1 MNSPTTESTDRYRC
15 PGQTYAISRAVHLG
29 RLAGFFP
36 ACRQC
41 PHRDDTEGL
50 SPRQI
55 RQLRQTRHRGVEVP
69 LFGGEGAGGVIHND
83 LSADDVRRIAAAFG
97 VSLRHALPDG
107 STRPLAI
114 LAGDGRPIAA
124 ELVVAAGE
132 GLRWAGC
139 QVADLGAASAP
150 CVAMAVERLSADGGL
165 LVGNPSGKAAVAGLT
180 FWTQHARP
188 LSSGDGLDDVAERF
202 QQGTDRP
209 TREYGPLRRV
219 SFQADYLAG
228 LSDYFHALRP
238 LQIVTHC
245 TCPPVW
251 TCLETLTEQ
260 VACRFVHCHGG
271 PEEIGRQVVDE
282 GAHLGLILDDDGQRC
297 TLLDERGRTVPTRQ
311 LLLLVAADLLKRHP
325 DSALAVEGDV
335 SPKLQS
341 RILAMGGRLI
351 AAGATRADMH
361 RTLCDG
367 NAILGADRRGRLWY
381 RHHARLWF
389 PDALTTVALLLTALS
404 RSDRPLSTVL
414 DADAPLA

>member
-1 MNSPTTESTDRYRC
+1 MNPPTAESTDRYKC

-29 RLAGFFP
+29 RLAGFYP

-41 PHRDDTEGL
+41 VHRDDTEGL
-50 SPRQI
+50 SSRQI

-83 LSADDVRRIAAAFG
+83 LSADDVQRIAAAFG
-97 VSLRHALPDG
+97 VSLRHAKPDVLN
-107 STRPLAI
+107 RPLTV

-124 ELVVAAGE
+124 ELVAAAGE

-139 QVADLGAASAP
+139 QVADLGAASGP

-180 FWTQHARP
+180 FWTRHARP
-188 LSSGDGLDDVAERF
+188 LSSGAGLDDVAERF

-219 SFQADYLAG
+219 FFQADYLAG

-238 LQIVTHC
+238 LRIVTHC

-260 VACRFVHCHGG
+260 VACRFVRCHGG
-271 PEEIGRQVVDE
+271 AEEIGRQVVDE
-282 GAHLGLILDDDGQRC
+282 DAHLGLIFDDDGQRC
-297 TLLDERGRTVPTRQ
+297 TLMDERGRDVPTRQ
-311 LLLLVAADLLKRHP
+311 LLLLVAADLLRRHP
-325 DSALAVEGDV
+325 DSTLAIEGDV
-335 SPKLQS
+335 SPKLER
-341 RILAMGGRLI
+341 RIRSLGGRLI
-351 AAGATRADMH
+351 SAGATRADMH
-361 RTLCDG
+361 RALRTAD
-367 NAILGADRRGRLWY
+367 AILGADRRGRLWY
-381 RHHARLWF
+381 RHGAGLWF
-389 PDALTTVALLLTALS
+389 PDALTTVALLLTVLS